1 MLKNPATNHIEA
13 RFSSPFVAR
22 IWHVP
27 HAKSIYRSK
36 YRAFKGGRYWIEPV
50 TPTVSM
56 LSPGRWLR
64 SLTLE
69 TLNSGTPHVGW
80 RGWRWS
86 LTVAAWP
93 PRGPRNDLRPA
104 VRVTTQHVRQI
115 RSHAPIQRFSYA
127 IVDRRPSIVLETLLT
142 MTPTLPARLP
152 RFIDPMQHGMS
163 AIGSPYVIR
172 DLVPIAVTPCPIESP
187 RGGRSQGQI
196 RVKRSGT
203 GSGQGSG

>member
-1 MLKNPATNHIEA
+1 
-13 RFSSPFVAR
+13 
-22 IWHVP
+22 
-27 HAKSIYRSK
+27 
-36 YRAFKGGRYWIEPV
+36 
-50 TPTVSM
+50 M
-56 LSPGRWLR
+56 LSRMGWLLLLR
-64 SLTLE
+64 
-69 TLNSGTPHVGW
+69 LNPLVSKASVVGC

-93 PRGPRNDLRPA
+93 PRGPRYDLRPA

-172 DLVPIAVTPCPIESP
+172 DLVPIAVIPCPIESP

-203 GSGQGSG
+203 GSRIGVNLARNGVVRELRRDLDLNADAACPDD